1 MKDDILFPINKFLPR
16 PSSHVVELPSMST
29 QIERATTQT
38 LMTGKVL
45 TEKCKLYDDT
55 VLKHKRSIERKDER
69 LRVRII
75 LIITL

>member
-1 MKDDILFPINKFLPR
+1 MKDDILFPINKFLPG

-29 QIERATTQT
+29 QIERVTTQM

-45 TEKCKLYDDT
+45 TEKCKLHDDT
-55 VLKHKRSIERKDER
+55 VLEQKRSIERKDER
-69 LRVRII
+69 LRVRNI